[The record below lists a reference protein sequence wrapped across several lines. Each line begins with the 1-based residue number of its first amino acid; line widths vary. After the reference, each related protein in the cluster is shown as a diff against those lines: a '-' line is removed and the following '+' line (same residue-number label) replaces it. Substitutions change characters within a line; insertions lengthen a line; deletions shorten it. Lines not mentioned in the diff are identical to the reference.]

1 MQIYGKGF
9 SLGREFSDTIRSS
22 MLLNRLLML
31 RGNQGDPF
39 GDESFS
45 EGLITVKL
53 VSMKL

>member
-39 GDESFS
+39 GDESFC